1 MQARREGG
9 EVKRLGLM
17 PYGPSFL
24 DLFRRAADK
33 ILRGTK
39 LGDAGNC
46 ALRAAFSV
54 ETGRAGS

>member
-1 MQARREGG
+1 
-9 EVKRLGLM
+9 M